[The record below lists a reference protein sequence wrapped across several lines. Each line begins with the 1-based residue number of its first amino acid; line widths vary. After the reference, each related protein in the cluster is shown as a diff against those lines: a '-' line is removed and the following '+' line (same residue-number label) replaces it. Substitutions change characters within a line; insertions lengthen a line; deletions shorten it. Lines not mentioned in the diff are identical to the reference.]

1 MSLVRHYQLS
11 SSDDYI
17 GQDSSGF
24 GSDMTNLNATL
35 VTDPTYGDV
44 AYFDGT
50 ASLTLPQSLVPDAMT
65 GGNTRTL
72 SLWFRMDTGSTS
84 LRRWLFSILNF
95 RSLMEFN
102 QTYTFFFSAGDT
114 YNPGF
119 VYSEDTWY
127 NIAVVYDSITDVA
140 TSYTDGQV
148 DGTHSVVMNTGP
160 SDFMIADN
168 VLNIPGGNNFKGM
181 ITDVRI
187 YDYAL
192 SLEEIG
198 TLFSQGPGLRVLS
211 ASIFTHLADITW
223 ESISGASTYRLT
235 QKEGV
240 GDEEEVV
247 SPTTETSATLGNLE
261 PGSSYDLSL
270 YTDMDE
276 DIPVDVLSVSTPV
289 VDASS
294 VQDILTRFS
303 NDLSDLEGVSSG
315 ATEDISV
322 FFEDVLSTG
331 DVILTDIGETMYVR
345 ESESL
350 VLSRNGNILTPFVD
364 SGGSGQEITVNSDVI
379 SYDESTNEVISG
391 GTSHAVGDVFVIG
404 NYKVTTKEI

>member
-17 GQDSSGF
+17 GQDSSGS
-24 GSDMTNLNATL
+24 GSDMTNLNATI
-35 VTDPTYGDV
+35 VTDTTYGDV

-50 ASLTLPQSLVPDAMT
+50 ASLTLPQSLVPDCMT

-72 SLWFRMDTGSTS
+72 SLWMRMDTGSTS

-95 RSLMEFN
+95 RSMMEFN
-102 QTYTFFFSAGDT
+102 QTYTYLFSAGNS

-119 VYSEDTWY
+119 VHAEETWY
-127 NIAVVYDSITDVA
+127 NIAIVYDSTTDVV

-168 VLNIPGGNNFKGM
+168 VLNISAGNNFTGM

-192 SLEEIG
+192 SLEEMG

-211 ASIFTHLADITW
+211 ASVFTHLADLTW
-223 ESISGASTYRLT
+223 ESIIGASMYRLT

-247 SPTTETSATLGNLE
+247 GPTTKTAVTLGNLE

-276 DIPVDVLSVSTPV
+276 SIPVDVLSVSTPI

-303 NDLSDLEGVSSG
+303 NDLSSLEGVSSG
-315 ATEDISV
+315 ATGDISV
-322 FFEDVLSTG
+322 FFDDVLSTG
-331 DVILTDIGETMYVR
+331 DVILTDVGETMYVR
-345 ESESL
+345 ESETL
-350 VLSRNGNILTPFVD
+350 VLSGNSNVFAPFVD
-364 SGGSGQEITVNSDVI
+364 SGGPGQEITVNSEVI

-391 GTSHAVGDVFVIG
+391 GTSHAVGDVFVFG
-404 NYKVTTKEI
+404 TYKVTSREV